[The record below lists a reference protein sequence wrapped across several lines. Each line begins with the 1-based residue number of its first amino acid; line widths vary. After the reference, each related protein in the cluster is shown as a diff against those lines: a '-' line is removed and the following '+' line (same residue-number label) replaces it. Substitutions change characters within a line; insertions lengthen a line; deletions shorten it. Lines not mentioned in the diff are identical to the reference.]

1 MPCRHALGP
10 SFRAKLRLKRGAMA
24 LALVMGGMQP
34 TIAATPAA
42 ATLLQTPAPPPPPET
57 ALWWHSAGDAVLDQ
71 LIERGLATDKPL
83 ACEAQALHRDGGKAR
98 TRDKRLDRR
107 IARLFGAAGAE
118 ADSAD
123 LQARAY
129 DYADHRARLAARIA
143 ATYLDVRRLQ
153 EIATLRRK
161 MQAQF
166 KDNAEIARF
175 RREAGLVDGLDVGL
189 AGSLVAINGSSLDAD
204 RQTFEDKAR
213 ELADLTGMD
222 ETTLLASLGEEGKV
236 PDLTIAAAAM
246 PADKATP
253 PTGIA
258 LYRADLAALERRLT
272 AGLLR
277 DGVGAQDIASALS
290 VSGGDAGADEK
301 AALAARSLGRLRAA
315 ENDARAQIARERD
328 AMTATAAR
336 LATLDRKARD
346 SRATAASA
354 RVAYRNGM
362 VPFSALYAAEA
373 AGSGLSEAGIGARAT
388 LAGSAVRL
396 ARALGLGW
404 VTGDL
409 QPGPVGISSTEV
421 LVCE

>member
-1 MPCRHALGP
+1 
-10 SFRAKLRLKRGAMA
+10 MA

-236 PDLTIAAAAM
+236 PRPDDCRCRHAGRQGHAANRHRAVPGRSGGTGTAADGGAAARWRR
-246 PADKATP
+246 
-253 PTGIA
+253 
-258 LYRADLAALERRLT
+258 RA
-272 AGLLR
+272 GHC
-277 DGVGAQDIASALS
+277 LS
-290 VSGGDAGADEK
+290 
-301 AALAARSLGRLRAA
+301 
-315 ENDARAQIARERD
+315 
-328 AMTATAAR
+328 
-336 LATLDRKARD
+336 
-346 SRATAASA
+346 
-354 RVAYRNGM
+354 
-362 VPFSALYAAEA
+362 
-373 AGSGLSEAGIGARAT
+373 
-388 LAGSAVRL
+388 
-396 ARALGLGW
+396 
-404 VTGDL
+404 
-409 QPGPVGISSTEV
+409 PVG
-421 LVCE
+421 LRR